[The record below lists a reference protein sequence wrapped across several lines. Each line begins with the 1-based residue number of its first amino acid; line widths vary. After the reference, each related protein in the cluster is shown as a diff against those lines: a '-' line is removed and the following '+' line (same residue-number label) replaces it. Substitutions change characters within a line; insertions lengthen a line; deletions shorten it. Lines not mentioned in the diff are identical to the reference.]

1 MLRIW
6 RIWRIGGYSQKSVN
20 GGDGGGQVMSLSA
33 ADDVVVFLPTMSLA
47 GDQSVGE
54 KVLRDVHVQ
63 KRRLQSPGG
72 GVLVKTSS
80 WLEVRGVW

>member
-1 MLRIW
+1 MLPIK
-6 RIWRIGGYSQKSVN
+6 IA
-20 GGDGGGQVMSLSA
+20 DGERSPQGVVGVR
-33 ADDVVVFLPTMSLA
+33 DDVGLMMSLA

>member
-1 MLRIW
+1 MLPICDDELEV
-6 RIWRIGGYSQKSVN
+6 QKESRPFV
-20 GGDGGGQVMSLSA
+20 VMVLSA

-80 WLEVRGVW
+80 WLEVRGVL

>member
-1 MLRIW
+1 MLPICDDELEV
-6 RIWRIGGYSQKSVN
+6 QKESRPFVVVM
-20 GGDGGGQVMSLSA
+20 VMSLSA

-72 GVLVKTSS
+72 GVLVTGG
-80 WLEVRGVW
+80 LGDLQ